1 MYLQSVKKVF
11 LFRSNTLGD
20 NETHTK
26 EKTYQQS
33 VHDGDDVT
41 GVEPDVLET
50 DFRPFEL
57 LYDESDRDRVQLL
70 THIYVGDVADVHILS
85 TSQLLSF
92 TCKLVCII
100 RKFKSMHTDSVHSI
114 FERFL
119 LLVLPNSTRLRYVGK
134 TDLLTCR
141 NTQTMYIIC
150 CVNLLRGYQR
160 RRLTLKIVLLIILR
174 LSAIGLL

>member
-11 LFRSNTLGD
+11 LSRSNSLRD

-50 DFRPFEL
+50 DLRPFEL

-70 THIYVGDVADVHILS
+70 THVYVGDVADVHILP

-100 RKFKSMHTDSVHSI
+100 RKFKHSMHTDSVHSN
-114 FERFL
+114 FQRFL

-174 LSAIGLL
+174 LSPIL

>member
-1 MYLQSVKKVF
+1 MDYRNQCIYRALKVF

-70 THIYVGDVADVHILS
+70 THIYVGDVADVHILP
-85 TSQLLSF
+85 TFQLLSF

-100 RKFKSMHTDSVHSI
+100 RKFKSMHTDQACI
-114 FERFL
+114 QFL
-119 LLVLPNSTRLRYVGK
+119 RDFFYLYFPILLVYAT
-134 TDLLTCR
+134 
-141 NTQTMYIIC
+141 
-150 CVNLLRGYQR
+150 
-160 RRLTLKIVLLIILR
+160 
-174 LSAIGLL
+174 

>member
-1 MYLQSVKKVF
+1 MDYRNQCIYRALKVF

-70 THIYVGDVADVHILS
+70 THIYVGDVADVHILP
-85 TSQLLSF
+85 TFQLLSF

-114 FERFL
+114 FERYL

-141 NTQTMYIIC
+141 NT
-150 CVNLLRGYQR
+150 
-160 RRLTLKIVLLIILR
+160 
-174 LSAIGLL
+174 

>member
-11 LFRSNTLGD
+11 LSRSNSLRD

-70 THIYVGDVADVHILS
+70 THIYVGDVADVHILP
-85 TSQLLSF
+85 TFQLLSF

-174 LSAIGLL
+174 LSAIL

>member
-26 EKTYQQS
+26 QKTYQQS

-70 THIYVGDVADVHILS
+70 THVYVGDVADVHILP

-100 RKFKSMHTDSVHSI
+100 YYTEI
-114 FERFL
+114 
-119 LLVLPNSTRLRYVGK
+119 
-134 TDLLTCR
+134 LTFYAYR
-141 NTQTMYIIC
+141 
-150 CVNLLRGYQR
+150 QR
-160 RRLTLKIVLLIILR
+160 
-174 LSAIGLL
+174 AFNF

>member
-11 LFRSNTLGD
+11 LSRSKSLRD

-70 THIYVGDVADVHILS
+70 THIYVGDVADVHILP
-85 TSQLLSF
+85 TFQLLSF

-134 TDLLTCR
+134 TDLLTCK

-174 LSAIGLL
+174 LSAIL

>member
-41 GVEPDVLET
+41 GIEPDVLET

-70 THIYVGDVADVHILS
+70 THIYVGDVANVHILP
-85 TSQLLSF
+85 TFQLLSF

-141 NTQTMYIIC
+141 NTQTMHIIC

-160 RRLTLKIVLLIILR
+160 RRLALKIVLLIILR
-174 LSAIGLL
+174 LSPIL